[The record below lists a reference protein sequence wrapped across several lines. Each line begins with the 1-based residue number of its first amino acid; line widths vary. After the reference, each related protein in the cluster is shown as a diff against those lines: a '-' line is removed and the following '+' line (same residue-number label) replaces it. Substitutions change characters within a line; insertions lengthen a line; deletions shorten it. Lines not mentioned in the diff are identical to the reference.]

1 MKPFKIPFTKSD
13 VETSKAKSKKFAN
26 LFRNYDDWDYLSS
39 NLRYSNVSISPS
51 EYLGVCFKTFIFHFI
66 FIFVFAFA
74 ILLLFQVNYY
84 PLWSLG
90 VALLFSGFAFF
101 LQMGYPRI
109 YASKK
114 EKDIERNLISAL
126 QDMLVQLKSGVSLY
140 DVISNI
146 SNSDY
151 GSVSSELEKS
161 VSQISGG
168 VPQVQAL
175 ENLIS
180 DNSSEYFKRVLWQLS
195 NGLRSGSNMNVVIE
209 DSIENMQKEQSLQI
223 QTYGNKLNPI
233 VMFYMLIAVIVPSLG
248 ITFLIIISSM
258 VGISADTLKLVF
270 AGIFVFIVLIQ
281 AMFLGIIKTRR
292 PSLL

>member
-1 MKPFKIPFTKSD
+1 MKFKIPFTLSDTEIEKS
-13 VETSKAKSKKFAN
+13 KSKKFSE
-26 LFRNYDDWDYLSS
+26 LFGNYDNWKYLSL
-39 NLRYSNVSISPS
+39 NLKYCNAPLSPS
-51 EYLGVCFKTFIFHFI
+51 EYLGIAFRKFVFHFI
-66 FIFVFAFA
+66 SIFVASFALLFLFRVNLYGLWSFA
-74 ILLLFQVNYY
+74 I
-84 PLWSLG
+84 
-90 VALLFSGFAFF
+90 ALLFSGFVFF
-101 LQMGYPRI
+101 IQLGYPRI
-109 YASKK
+109 FASKK
-114 EKDIERNLISAL
+114 EKDIEKNLISAL

-140 DVISNI
+140 YIISNL

-151 GSVSSELEKS
+151 GSVSHELGKA

-175 ENLIS
+175 EDLIS
-180 DNSSEYFKRVLWQLS
+180 ENSSEYFKRVLWQLS
-195 NGLRSGSNMNVVIE
+195 NGLRSGSNMNVVLE

-270 AGIFVFIVLIQ
+270 VGIFVFIVLMQ
-281 AMFLGIIKTRR
+281 AMFLGIIKTKR